1 MKRGIGR
8 ASRATAVLLIILL
21 LCGCGGKKESGE
33 TEQEHRIAPNDNV
46 DIVMMDPMVMASTED
61 DYLVQESSKAESSYF
76 DDVVFVGDSITEALE
91 AYNMAYDV
99 FGKATFLASRSLG
112 AGSALG
118 DVTENSVHP
127 SYQGTKMKV
136 EEGIQKCGATKIYIL
151 LGVNDLAIFGMDDAL
166 KYYTQLLHS
175 IQETTPLVTVFV
187 QSVTPIYATSY
198 LVTEGTVTN
207 EMVQSYN
214 EKLKEACKENH
225 WFYLDVASSVI
236 DEDGTLLPEYCSDPD
251 GQGIHFTYDGC
262 QQWAD
267 YLYTHTVTRTRGS

>member
-21 LCGCGGKKESGE
+21 LCGCGGKTKTESN
-33 TEQEHRIAPNDNV
+33 EQEQKIAPNDTV
-46 DIVMMDPMVMASTED
+46 DIVMMDPVVMASTED
-61 DYLVQESSKAESSYF
+61 TYLVQESEKADSSYF
-76 DDVVFVGDSITEALE
+76 DDAVFVGDSISEALE
-91 AYNMAYDV
+91 AYNLAYDA

-118 DVTENSVHP
+118 DVTEDSVHP

-136 EEGIQKCGATKIYIL
+136 EEGIQKCGATKIYIM
-151 LGVNDLAIFGMDDAL
+151 LGVNDLAIFGKDNAL
-166 KYYTQLLHS
+166 EYYTELLHS
-175 IQETTPLVTVFV
+175 IQETTPMVTVFV
-187 QSVTPIYATSY
+187 QSVTPIYASSY

-207 EMVQSYN
+207 EDVQDYN
-214 EKLKEACKENH
+214 EMLKEACKENH
-225 WFYLDVASSVI
+225 WFYLDVASAVI
-236 DEDGTLLPEYCSDPD
+236 DEDGSLRPEYCSDPD